1 MLNFKNMNNNQVIKS
16 WSKYSK
22 NEADK
27 FGEDGDYFFAF
38 LVVSSVSRLKRL
50 ESRDPSQ
57 LAT

>member
-1 MLNFKNMNNNQVIKS
+1 MNNNQVIKS